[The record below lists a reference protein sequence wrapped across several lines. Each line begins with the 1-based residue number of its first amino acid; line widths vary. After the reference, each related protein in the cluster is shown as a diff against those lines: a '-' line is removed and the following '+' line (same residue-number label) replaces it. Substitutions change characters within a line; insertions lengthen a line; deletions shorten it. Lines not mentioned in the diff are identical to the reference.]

1 MAKEILEEQT
11 LQWWQEL
18 AREEEKLYREIGV
31 VGLEPDKMTVST
43 ALKNHDKAEIMEVMC
58 NGYKKLDKI
67 KQDDPTIAKEYME
80 RKSIADSRLKD

>member
-43 ALKNHDKAEIMEVMC
+43 ALENPDKAEIMEVMC
-58 NGYKKLDKI
+58 NG
-67 KQDDPTIAKEYME
+67 
-80 RKSIADSRLKD
+80 

>member
-1 MAKEILEEQT
+1 
-11 LQWWQEL
+11 
-18 AREEEKLYREIGV
+18 
-31 VGLEPDKMTVST
+31 MTVST